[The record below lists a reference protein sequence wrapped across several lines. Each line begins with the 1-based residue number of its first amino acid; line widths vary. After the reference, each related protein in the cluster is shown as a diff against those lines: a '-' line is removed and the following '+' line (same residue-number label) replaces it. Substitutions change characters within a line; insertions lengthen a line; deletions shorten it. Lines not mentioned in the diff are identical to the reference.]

1 MISCLLQDSLLQ
13 LLKSS
18 HVRHLGVVD
27 AELHGPV
34 AHIPHRLLVV
44 RRLRLVQSQNHVRCG
59 FSPSNEECFSQYAL
73 IGSMECHPIYLF
85 IDESIL
91 RGNWRCCD
99 A

>member
-44 RRLRLVQSQNHVRCG
+44 RPRHNTIKH
-59 FSPSNEECFSQYAL
+59 
-73 IGSMECHPIYLF
+73 
-85 IDESIL
+85 
-91 RGNWRCCD
+91 
-99 A
+99 